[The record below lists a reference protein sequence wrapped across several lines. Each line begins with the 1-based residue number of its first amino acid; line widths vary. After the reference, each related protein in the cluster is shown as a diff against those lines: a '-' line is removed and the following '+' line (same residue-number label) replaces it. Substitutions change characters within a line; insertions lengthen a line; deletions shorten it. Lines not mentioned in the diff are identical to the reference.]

1 MGFTSPL
8 VMMLMEQEAEE
19 EERRREEARR
29 GAQALAALRESWKT
43 RGEDQGPY
51 ARYR

>member
-19 EERRREEARR
+19 EERRREEQRRAAR
-29 GAQALAALRESWKT
+29 ALAALRESWKA